1 MKHFITILISSLV
14 LFTTFKGYAKESDD
28 WVKISDKVVNYKSET
43 DTVEPMAYI
52 SQRNFSKIKIKVV
65 QGTVNIK
72 KIVVTMSDG
81 SSKEL
86 KTMGTLTKGMS
97 TRAWT
102 LPGDEN
108 SKFKK
113 LDMTYDSWGST
124 TLSAIGLSKKA
135 KIEVWGKKRTE
146 EEK

>member
-14 LFTTFKGYAKESDD
+14 LFTAFQSYAKESDD

-65 QGTVNIK
+65 QGTVNLK
-72 KIVVTMSDG
+72 EIVVTMSDG